1 MKEITKIAFDC
12 GTLSKKR
19 IVVVPETD
27 KMFDEIFL
35 SYFYGLTEYEIYVGT
50 TENIIGAD
58 FFRTMFEAGQASA
71 HLWKTKNQYVLK
83 WYGIMG
89 YLKKNYNL
97 KSSSELRS
105 ISWEIACQVYDYPFR
120 HAVYAVFDAISEIVV
135 NQKYGLYEIVNLM
148 TGRNTLLYHRAQCVF
163 RLGFTIMMQN
173 DKEK

>member
-1 MKEITKIAFDC
+1 MKEITKIAFDR

-27 KMFDEIFL
+27 KMFDELFL

-50 TENIIGAD
+50 TENKIGTD
-58 FFRTMFEAGQASA
+58 FFRTMFYAGQASA
-71 HLWKTKNQYVLK
+71 YLWKTKNQHVLK
-83 WYGIMG
+83 WYGIIG
-89 YLKKNYNL
+89 YLKNHYNL
-97 KSSSELRS
+97 QSSSELYS
-105 ISWEIACQVYDYPFR
+105 ISFSIAYRVYYYHFS
-120 HAVYAVFDAISEIVV
+120 HAVSTVFDAISDIVV

-163 RLGFTIMMQN
+163 RLGFSIMMQN